1 MDRLK
6 PRSKA
11 AKLRALMRLI
21 EAKIEEGVLA
31 HHHQT
36 SVPTPNAGNAR

>member
-1 MDRLK
+1 MDQESHLQD
-6 PRSKA
+6 
-11 AKLRALMRLI
+11 AK
-21 EAKIEEGVLA
+21 VLA